1 MTTLPSPAEYERM
14 TDELRRAAVDVVRE
28 EMAVMH
34 ARMARIG
41 DRAAAEGVE
50 QTAAITEAK
59 ALLPEV
65 IAIHRDNPGLQAGR
79 RADLLADIYGTHR
92 RVA

>member
-1 MTTLPSPAEYERM
+1 MNAPSPAEYERM

-28 EMAVMH
+28 ELAVMH
-34 ARMARIG
+34 ARMARLG

-50 QTAAITEAK
+50 QTAVIAEAK

-65 IAIHRDNPGLQAGR
+65 IATCRDTPVLQGR
-79 RADLLADIYGTHR
+79 RRAALLADVYGTR
-92 RVA
+92 RAAA